1 MYGIFFCISPY
12 VYVPFLPTI
21 MRSCFQV
28 RIFAEVIYWCQVEY
42 GLIRFNSAL
51 ILAAVSINVA
61 AFVGATVTLH
71 ELSR

>member
-1 MYGIFFCISPY
+1 MS
-12 VYVPFLPTI
+12 
-21 MRSCFQV
+21 SCFQV

-61 AFVGATVTLH
+61 AFVGAAVTLH